1 MSRSVPAAHLA
12 QVRVHEV
19 WVEGEAGVLLLHDGE
34 REEVLEGGDV
44 EPGVQ
49 HQGHL
54 LELDYVARLVRVIRQ
69 VVEPHLVCYF
79 VRSPATNISFFYK

>member
-34 REEVLEGGDV
+34 EVLEGGDV

-49 HQGHL
+49 HKGHQQQIFPFSINN
-54 LELDYVARLVRVIRQ
+54 YKYGRLQYYCSAADCLKFESLYI
-69 VVEPHLVCYF
+69 F
-79 VRSPATNISFFYK
+79 